1 VSRSNSDLQNLIAA
15 MDFGTL
21 FLESSLRIKRFTP
34 RLTDLFS
41 LTPGDV
47 GRPITDFT
55 HQLDYDGLVA
65 DAKKVLADLVPLER
79 EIRSRKGGW
88 YLVRMRPYRTV
99 EDKIDGVVA
108 TFVDISERR
117 QMESDLRSAN
127 AKLEKRDGKPG
138 ESS

>member
-21 FLESSLRIKRFTP
+21 FLDSSLRIKRFTP

-41 LTPGDV
+41 LTPGDI

-65 DAKKVLADLVPLER
+65 DAKAVLADLVPLER

-117 QMESDLRSAN
+117 QMQTDLRSAN
-127 AKLEKRDGKPG
+127 AELEKRDGKPG
-138 ESS
+138 GPS